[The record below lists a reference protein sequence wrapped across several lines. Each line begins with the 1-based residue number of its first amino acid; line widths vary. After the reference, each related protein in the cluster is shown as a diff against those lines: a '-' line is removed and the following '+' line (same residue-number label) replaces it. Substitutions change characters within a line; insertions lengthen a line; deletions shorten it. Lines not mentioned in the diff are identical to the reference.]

1 MQLNSKKLARDPR
14 FDSKT
19 QQKMVGQQESGDVY
33 TQNTHTHTH
42 TCVTQITE
50 EFIFLMQS
58 SIKGDLLKGIYQ
70 ADM

>member
-19 QQKMVGQQESGDVY
+19 QQKMVGQQGSGDVY
-33 TQNTHTHTH
+33 IQNTYTH

-50 EFIFLMQS
+50 GFIFLMQS
-58 SIKGDLLKGIYQ
+58 FIKGDLLKGIYQ